1 MSKRSEEKR
10 AYWRGVL
17 ERQGASGL
25 SVRQFCGEEKISEA
39 SFHSWKRKLLHGD
52 RPGNDS
58 SEKGGRKRPE
68 AEPLSK
74 QTDSAAVFIPVRVS
88 PATNGLVEIV
98 HPRGHVV
105 RLPAVFDEISLR
117 QILNVLDRQAG
128 A

>member
-10 AYWRGVL
+10 VYWRGVL

-25 SVRQFCGEEKISEA
+25 SVRKFCRDEKIAEA
-39 SFHSWKRKLLHGD
+39 SFHGWKRKLLHGD
-52 RPGNDS
+52 RPAGDS

-68 AEPLSK
+68 AKPVTK
-74 QTDSAAVFIPVRVS
+74 QTDNAAVFIPVRVS
-88 PATNGLVEIV
+88 PAANDRVEIV

-105 RLPAVFDEISLR
+105 RLPATVDANSLR
-117 QILNVLDRQAG
+117 QILDVLDRRAD